1 MQVYAL
7 NSLVSSKS
15 ISAFPEVPQSRSIDM
30 YVAKNSYASFHIVL
44 CNDDD
49 FDINTVE
56 ISKNKGIRSS
66 YNFAEDVVFADS
78 KYPDILSNER
88 TCQVT
93 KNTNQSIW
101 ITFFIENDAEA
112 IQHEIDIN
120 LITSCQ
126 NIDVKCNLKVF
137 DISLP
142 DTKDSSFLMEYW
154 IHVVNSWFRWPDSKS
169 FDCIKYYYDC
179 DKYSDKWWKINGAMA
194 QNMKESRINVLF
206 VRTMDLLFDGGT
218 TIDRNG
224 KVNFKWELFDR
235 WVELYLERGG
245 FKKLAGMHLVMQAEG
260 KQVFI
265 IKRGENGESELG
277 LAEEESNEAVN
288 WLEQYL
294 PALYQHIEEKGY
306 KDMWLQHVQDEP
318 MASGSWVSIIKYV
331 NKYMPGIPTLDA
343 IDNQAPMPDLQNKMD
358 LWIPRVD
365 IYEENREFY
374 DYRLAKGDKRW
385 VYTCC
390 LPTEMNYVNK
400 FIDWPM
406 IHNRVIAWGC
416 FANYFSG
423 FLHWGYDFWD
433 PEGELFG
440 LNTNAKVKGDGFIIY
455 PDSKNS
461 SIKNSVRMLATRDS
475 AQDYELLNIL
485 AERNPK
491 LSFEIAK
498 KIIRRFNDFNW
509 NPTHFEKVRCE
520 LLRSIE
526 SLNEK

>member
-1 MQVYAL
+1 
-7 NSLVSSKS
+7 
-15 ISAFPEVPQSRSIDM
+15 
-30 YVAKNSYASFHIVL
+30 
-44 CNDDD
+44 
-49 FDINTVE
+49 
-56 ISKNKGIRSS
+56 
-66 YNFAEDVVFADS
+66 
-78 KYPDILSNER
+78 
-88 TCQVT
+88 
-93 KNTNQSIW
+93 
-101 ITFFIENDAEA
+101 
-112 IQHEIDIN
+112 
-120 LITSCQ
+120 
-126 NIDVKCNLKVF
+126 
-137 DISLP
+137 
-142 DTKDSSFLMEYW
+142 
-154 IHVVNSWFRWPDSKS
+154 
-169 FDCIKYYYDC
+169 
-179 DKYSDKWWKINGAMA
+179 MA

-260 KQVFI
+260 KQVFV

-318 MASGSWVSIIKYV
+318 MASGSWLSIIKYV

-343 IDNQAPMPDLQNKMD
+343 IDNQAPMPDLQNKLD

-440 LNTNAKVKGDGFIIY
+440 LNPNAKVKGDGFIIY
-455 PDSKNS
+455 PDNKNS

-475 AQDYELLNIL
+475 AQDLNY
-485 AERNPK
+485 
-491 LSFEIAK
+491 
-498 KIIRRFNDFNW
+498 
-509 NPTHFEKVRCE
+509 
-520 LLRSIE
+520 
-526 SLNEK
+526 